1 MSSGSV
7 FLNNLDDF
15 IIPSQACV
23 NPFVLGTATVDSTT
37 ASEQPGQLKL
47 NSVSLNSNKN
57 KGKQKI
63 TLGFSDDND
72 FKTSVIPQSEPNL
85 IRQKASAIVPQKT
98 VAAVSLTDCLA
109 CSGCVTSAESVLIQE
124 QSFTKFLQILEEG
137 NPEVT
142 VVLMISP
149 NSRASI
155 AQFLGLSK
163 EELFL
168 KLATILKSHGVKYV
182 IDAASG
188 ADIALIECREEF
200 LSR

>member
-15 IIPSQACV
+15 IVPSQACV
-23 NPFVLGTATVDSTT
+23 NPFVLGTATHDSPAPSS
-37 ASEQPGQLKL
+37 ASEQSGQVKV
-47 NSVSLNSNKN
+47 NSLSNRS
-57 KGKQKI
+57 KGKQKV

-72 FKTSVIPQSEPNL
+72 YKTSIIPQSEPNL
-85 IRQKASAIVPQKT
+85 IRQKASSTAPQKT

-124 QSFTKFLQILEEG
+124 QSSTKFLQILEEG

-168 KLATILKSHGVKYV
+168 KLAVVLKTHGVKYV

-188 ADIALIECREEF
+188 ADIALVECREEF